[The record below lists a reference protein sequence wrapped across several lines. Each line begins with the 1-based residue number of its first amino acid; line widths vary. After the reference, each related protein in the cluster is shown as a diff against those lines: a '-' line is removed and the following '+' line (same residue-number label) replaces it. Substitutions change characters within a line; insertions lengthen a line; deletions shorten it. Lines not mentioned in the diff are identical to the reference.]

1 MASRTVFD
9 RLWDILWGLDALYL
23 ALILAAGIA
32 WGTFTVGSWIVAA
45 GRSGAW
51 WNFALM
57 ASTSA
62 FLLGGVVRELTGK
75 RPGPFALFTFVASLL
90 IGLVDIYG

>member
-1 MASRTVFD
+1 
-9 RLWDILWGLDALYL
+9 
-23 ALILAAGIA
+23 
-32 WGTFTVGSWIVAA
+32 
-45 GRSGAW
+45 
-51 WNFALM
+51 M

-90 IGLVDIYG
+90 TGLAGIYG

>member
-32 WGTFTVGSWIVAA
+32 WGTFTVGSWMTGTPAREK
-45 GRSGAW
+45 RSRTSPSMRG
-51 WNFALM
+51 M
-57 ASTSA
+57 ASAHWSA
-62 FLLGGVVRELTGK
+62 TGISK
-75 RPGPFALFTFVASLL
+75 SKM
-90 IGLVDIYG
+90 I